1 MSDRLRSLSSF
12 ADSFI
17 NWPLLSARN
26 LLDFCAIL
34 GEWNVNFLS
43 GGPFVFVLHFNVTGR
58 LAAVKMDAGIPS
70 VVYDPA
76 HQQHVLLLFLYLF
89 FFLFLLLHHPRPP
102 LASSLAGRYR
112 NSMVTDLGNHR
123 PTPVLP
129 GSALLERNKSTTSR
143 DYRLRSSR
151 SRSDV
156 KMTAVD
162 SRNGSQLIGK
172 WTVVHCSK

>member
-17 NWPLLSARN
+17 NGPLLSARN

-89 FFLFLLLHHPRPP
+89 FFSLPPAPPPPPPHWLADTETRWSPTWEIIDLPPSSPAPLYLNEINQPRRAITACAQVA
-102 LASSLAGRYR
+102 LGRMLRWRRWIQGTAR
-112 NSMVTDLGNHR
+112 NW
-123 PTPVLP
+123 
-129 GSALLERNKSTTSR
+129 LENE
-143 DYRLRSSR
+143 
-151 SRSDV
+151 
-156 KMTAVD
+156 
-162 SRNGSQLIGK
+162 Q
-172 WTVVHCSK
+172 